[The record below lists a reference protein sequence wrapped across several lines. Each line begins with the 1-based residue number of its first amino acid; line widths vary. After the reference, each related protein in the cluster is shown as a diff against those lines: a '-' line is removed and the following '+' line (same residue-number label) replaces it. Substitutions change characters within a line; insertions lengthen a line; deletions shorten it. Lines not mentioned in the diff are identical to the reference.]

1 MAIPALKNERID
13 LRTNDEEKKLLERAA
28 ELKHLSLSSYIIT
41 TSLKQAKIDLDE
53 EEGLLLTNQDRNR
66 ILAALEN
73 PPEPTEALKRLFR

>member
-41 TSLKQAKIDLDE
+41 ISLKQAKIDLE
-53 EEGLLLTNQDRNR
+53 EEEILLLSNQDRNR